1 MATGPESPPR
11 RQRPIGH
18 AVAAILIAFA
28 VVIVLDADGMLS
40 TARQLPYG
48 STQRAVAVALM
59 RPVATVTDALYLNR
73 PVQWMQRAVGK
84 HSLGV
89 SGDPFA
95 SAPKPPP
102 PLPPP
107 NTPSSGGSGTT
118 PVRHGKPRLTP
129 ANPLRI
135 LVAGD
140 SLAGD
145 FGPLLQEYG
154 KRTGVIEPAGQVDFR
169 IGTGLARPDVFDWL
183 RELREDI
190 AANHPNMIVLTFG
203 LNDDQPMTGPTGNY
217 LALGSPGWIAEYRR
231 RVGAMMD
238 IALAAGAKVIYVSPP
253 LVPDRARS
261 ARYQQIATLI
271 AQAAARRGQDVRA
284 FNTGKLLDPSGHYTQ
299 FARVN
304 GQLVAL
310 RRSDGVHLSAYGD
323 QRMAASVL
331 RTIGGWYRFPH
342 HHIF

>member
-1 MATGPESPPR
+1 MAAGPDSPPR

-28 VVIVLDADGMLS
+28 MVIVLDADGMLS

-59 RPVATVTDALYLNR
+59 RPVAAVTDALYLNR

-84 HSLGV
+84 RSLGV

-102 PLPPP
+102 PPPP
-107 NTPSSGGSGTT
+107 PKPPSGGTT
-118 PVRHGKPRLTP
+118 VRQTKPRLTP
-129 ANPLRI
+129 THPLRV

-145 FGPLLQEYG
+145 FGPLLQAYG
-154 KRTGVIEPAGQVDFR
+154 KRTGVIEPAAPVDFR
-169 IGTGLARPDVFDWL
+169 IGTGLARPDVFDWP
-183 RELREDI
+183 RQLREDI
-190 AANHPNMIVLTFG
+190 AGSRPNLVVLAFG

-217 LALGSPGWIAEYRR
+217 LALGSPGWAAEYRR

-238 IALAAGAKVIYVSPP
+238 IGLAAGAKVVYVAPP
-253 LVPDRARS
+253 LVPDRGRS
-261 ARYQQIATLI
+261 ARYRQIAGLI
-271 AQAAARRGQDVRA
+271 AQAAARRGANVRA
-284 FNTGKLLDPSGHYTQ
+284 FNTQKLIDPSGHYTQ

-310 RRSDGVHLSAYGD
+310 RRSDGVHLSGYGD

>member
-1 MATGPESPPR
+1 MATGPDIPPR

-28 VVIVLDADGMLS
+28 MVVVLDADGMLS

-59 RPVATVTDALYLNR
+59 RPVAAVTDALYLNR
-73 PVQWMQRAVGK
+73 PVQWMQDAVGK

-95 SAPKPPP
+95 ATPQPP

-107 NTPSSGGSGTT
+107 KPPSSGGSGNTT
-118 PVRHGKPRLTP
+118 SQKHGKPRLTP
-129 ANPLRI
+129 AHPGRI

-145 FGPLLQEYG
+145 FGPLLQDYG

-169 IGTGLARPDVFDWL
+169 IGTGLARPDVFDWP
-183 RELREDI
+183 RQLREDI
-190 AANHPNMIVLTFG
+190 AANHPNLVVLAFG
-203 LNDDQPMTGPTGNY
+203 LNDDQAMTGPTGNY
-217 LALGSPGWIAEYRR
+217 LALGSPGWVAEYRR

-238 IALAAGAKVIYVSPP
+238 IALAAGAKVIYASPP
-253 LVPDRARS
+253 LVPDRSRS

-271 AQAAARRGQDVRA
+271 GQAAARRGPNVRA
-284 FNTGKLLDPSGHYTQ
+284 FNTGQLLDPSGHYTQ

-310 RRSDGVHLSAYGD
+310 RRSDGVHLSAYAD

>member
-1 MATGPESPPR
+1 MATAPDSPPR

-18 AVAAILIAFA
+18 ALAAIAIAFA
-28 VVIVLDADGMLS
+28 MVIVLDADGMLA

-59 RPVATVTDALYLNR
+59 RPVAAVTDALYLNR

-84 HSLGV
+84 RSLGV

-102 PLPPP
+102 PLPAPKPP
-107 NTPSSGGSGTT
+107 SGGTT
-118 PVRHGKPRLTP
+118 VRHSKPQLT
-129 ANPLRI
+129 AAHPLRI

-169 IGTGLARPDVFDWL
+169 IGTGLARPDVFDWP
-183 RELREDI
+183 RQLREDI
-190 AANHPNMIVLTFG
+190 AANHPGMVVLAFG

-217 LALGSPGWIAEYRR
+217 LALGSPGWVAEYRR

-238 IALAAGAKVIYVSPP
+238 IALAAGAKVIYASPP
-253 LVPDRARS
+253 LVPDRARD

-271 AQAAARRGQDVRA
+271 AQAAARRGPNVRA
-284 FNTGKLLDPSGHYTQ
+284 FNTQKLLDPSGHYTQ

-310 RRSDGVHLSAYGD
+310 RRSDGVHLSGYGD
-323 QRMAASVL
+323 QRMAASLL

>member
-1 MATGPESPPR
+1 M
-11 RQRPIGH
+11 
-18 AVAAILIAFA
+18 
-28 VVIVLDADGMLS
+28 
-40 TARQLPYG
+40 
-48 STQRAVAVALM
+48 
-59 RPVATVTDALYLNR
+59 
-73 PVQWMQRAVGK
+73 
-84 HSLGV
+84 
-89 SGDPFA
+89 
-95 SAPKPPP
+95 
-102 PLPPP
+102 
-107 NTPSSGGSGTT
+107 
-118 PVRHGKPRLTP
+118 RHGKPRLTP

-154 KRTGVIEPAGQVDFR
+154 KRTGVIEPVGQVDFR
-169 IGTGLARPDVFDWL
+169 IGTGLARPDVFDWV
-183 RELREDI
+183 RQLREDI
-190 AANHPNMIVLTFG
+190 AANHPNIVVLTFG

-253 LVPDRARS
+253 LVPDHARS

>member
-1 MATGPESPPR
+1 M
-11 RQRPIGH
+11 
-18 AVAAILIAFA
+18 
-28 VVIVLDADGMLS
+28 
-40 TARQLPYG
+40 
-48 STQRAVAVALM
+48 AVALM

-95 SAPKPPP
+95 SASKPP

-107 NTPSSGGSGTT
+107 NNPSSGGSGTT
-118 PVRHGKPRLTP
+118 PVGHGKARLTP

-169 IGTGLARPDVFDWL
+169 IGTGLARPDVFDWV
-183 RELREDI
+183 RELREDM
-190 AANHPNMIVLTFG
+190 AANHPNMVVLTFG
-203 LNDDQPMTGPTGNY
+203 LNDDQPMTGATGNY

-271 AQAAARRGQDVRA
+271 AQAAARRRPDVRA

>member
-1 MATGPESPPR
+1 MATGPDTPVR

-28 VVIVLDADGMLS
+28 IVVVLDADGMLS

-48 STQRAVAVALM
+48 STQRAVAVAVM
-59 RPVATVTDALYLNR
+59 RPVAAVADALYLNR
-73 PVQWMQRAVGK
+73 PVQWMQSAVGK

-95 SAPKPPP
+95 AAPKPPP
-102 PLPPP
+102 PLPRPRPP
-107 NTPSSGGSGTT
+107 SGGSG
-118 PVRHGKPRLTP
+118 KPASKQHRKPELT
-129 ANPLRI
+129 AAHPLRI
-135 LVAGD
+135 LIAGD

-169 IGTGLARPDVFDWL
+169 IGTGLARPDVFDWP
-183 RELREDI
+183 RQLREDI
-190 AANHPNMIVLTFG
+190 AANHPNMVVLAFG
-203 LNDDQPMTGPTGNY
+203 LNDDQSMTGPTGNY
-217 LALGSPGWIAEYRR
+217 LALGSPGWVAEYRR

-238 IALAAGAKVIYVSPP
+238 IALAAGTKVIYVSPP
-253 LVPDRARS
+253 LVPDQSRS

-271 AQAAARRGQDVRA
+271 AQAAARRGDDVRA
-284 FNTGKLLDPSGHYTQ
+284 FDTAKLLDPSGHYTQ
-299 FARVN
+299 FAHVN